1 MKKIILGLFLIISSL
16 AVFSQDSSLTR
27 EFINHLSSPEMY
39 GRGYSYNGDSI
50 AADYIKN
57 QFVLMG
63 VQPLDHD
70 YYQFY
75 GFKAFSMEG
84 PVSFT
89 ISGRKLSPFKDYRIA
104 PFSKTMNKSVRI
116 IHADPKILIYP
127 EKIKKFNQKYGK
139 ELSGSM
145 IYIDISQLNPKDKDF
160 KKAYQTEL
168 GRLNINNPFEGSL
181 GIIIGVKEL
190 PCWALSNT
198 DFQRNYAIIFV
209 SSGIIGKKDKSAA
222 ISFDNNFG
230 LHKTQNVCGFVK
242 GKQQPDSFIVYTAHY
257 DHLGTMGD
265 SVIFFGAHDNA
276 SGTATVLNL
285 ANYYQ
290 NHPCNY
296 SIAFLL
302 LSGEETG
309 LRGSSHFAKNPLIP
323 LEKIKLLINLDMM
336 GGGDAGIMVVNGQ
349 DSLTKPFVDK
359 MIEINNHNQY
369 IDTIKT
375 RPNSANSDHFPFS
388 EKGVPALFIFAMGG
402 KTGNYHHWSDT
413 SVNCS
418 LSKWEEIFWLIVS
431 STEAIITEQK

>member
-1 MKKIILGLFLIISSL
+1 MKKIILGIFLIINSL
-16 AVFSQDSSLTR
+16 ASFSQDSSLTR
-27 EFINHLSSPEMY
+27 KFINHLSSPEMY

-50 AADYIKN
+50 AAEYIKN
-57 QFVLMG
+57 QFVMMG
-63 VQPLDHD
+63 VQPLEYD
-70 YYQFY
+70 YHQYY
-75 GFKAFSMEG
+75 GFNAFSMEG

-89 ISGRKLSPFKDYRIA
+89 ISVRKLSPFKDYRIA

-116 IHADPKILIYP
+116 IHVDSKILIYP
-127 EKIKKFNQKYGK
+127 EKIKNFNQKHGK

-145 IYIDISQLNPKDKDF
+145 IYIDISKLNPKDNDL
-160 KKAYQTEL
+160 KKTYQTEL
-168 GRLNINNPFEGSL
+168 GRLNMKNPFEGSL
-181 GIIIGVKEL
+181 GVIIGVKEL

-198 DFQRNYAIIFV
+198 DFQRNYAVIYV
-209 SSGIIGKKDKSAA
+209 YSGIIEKKDKSAE
-222 ISFDNNFG
+222 ISFDNDFG
-230 LHKTQNVCGFVK
+230 HHKTQNVCGFVK
-242 GKQQPDSFIVYTAHY
+242 GIQQPDSFIVYTAHY
-257 DHLGTMGD
+257 DHLGSMGD

-290 NHPCNY
+290 NHPSYY

-309 LRGSSHFAKNPLIP
+309 LRGSSYFAKNPLIP

-349 DSLTKPFVDK
+349 HPLTKPFVDK

-369 IDTIKT
+369 LDTIKT

-413 SVNCS
+413 SANCS
-418 LSKWEEIFWLIVS
+418 LAKWEEIFWLIVS
-431 STEAIITEQK
+431 STEAIITEQH